1 MRTSALALGTPMLI
15 CVLFPL
21 NQLSSSLDD
30 GWTGRCILMLM
41 ASLPPPKIAFP
52 PKLVLVRL
60 LLKLPSSSLASGP
73 AWEPNEIT
81 QSGGNAIEDISGGSG

>member
-1 MRTSALALGTPMLI
+1 MLM

-21 NQLSSSLDD
+21 NQLFSSLDA
-30 GWTGRCILMLM
+30 GWTGRCMLMLM

-60 LLKLPSSSLASGP
+60 LLKLPFISLAS
-73 AWEPNEIT
+73 EPSWDSNEIM
-81 QSGGNAIEDISGGSG
+81 QSGAIAVEDIVCE